1 MGASTIPTQPMS
13 VAAQLTPNFKSQ
25 SVQFKIKSS
34 AMQNTHSFEHLN
46 GEQRER
52 SPYRRTNHGICRES
66 GGGIHSVIRINSRY
80 ANDFFENTYKYVST
94 R

>member
-1 MGASTIPTQPMS
+1 MGASTIPTHPMS

-25 SVQFKIKSS
+25 SVQLKLKSS

-52 SPYRRTNHGICRES
+52 SPYR
-66 GGGIHSVIRINSRY
+66 
-80 ANDFFENTYKYVST
+80 
-94 R
+94 